1 MSKSGLTP
9 EFLGELKNKIDI
21 VELISSYVAVERKG
35 GNYWARCPFHHEKTP
50 SFSINASEQF
60 YHCFG
65 CGVSGDA
72 ITFIREI
79 ESVDFIDAV
88 KILCEHAKIPMPE
101 VNFETEKT
109 LENKKKRDEMLKIMK
124 ASARFYLNNL
134 NSGKADAHVQYI
146 LDRKLSSTVVRKF
159 GLGASLNYYDLPQ
172 FLLDSGYSKQN
183 IIDCGV
189 CIESARNHGLSDAQ
203 GGRLIFPII
212 NAMDDVV
219 AFGGRVLEKT
229 DFAKYKNTGATALFD
244 KSKNLYNI
252 NLLKKE
258 KKATGLKD
266 VIIVEGY
273 MDTISLYQAGF
284 TNVVASMGTALTK
297 DQARLCKRYSD
308 NVYICYDGDGAGQK
322 GAVRGLE
329 IMRDE
334 QINVR
339 VVPLPDG
346 LDPDDVIKRYGNEG
360 YRQCLNRAM
369 PLIDFKLSL
378 LDKQFDITKTE
389 EKRAYIS
396 AALKIINEEESASV
410 KEDLLKTV
418 RDKTGTTYEALKRD
432 LDNSPTQPKADIIV
446 ERKVDDGSDKIVKSC
461 RFILAS
467 VLFKAKYAKNFDVSS
482 VEFENIVH
490 NKIAEYIIKQQKKG
504 EEIRASALFEIFEEN
519 TPELS
524 EILDL
529 SLGDRLE
536 GEDAVKY
543 FEDSL
548 KVLERNRIERD
559 LKELSTIHDMETDIS
574 RKREYAK
581 EILKLT
587 IKLKNF

>member
-1 MSKSGLTP
+1 
-9 EFLGELKNKIDI
+9 
-21 VELISSYVAVERKG
+21 
-35 GNYWARCPFHHEKTP
+35 
-50 SFSINASEQF
+50 
-60 YHCFG
+60 
-65 CGVSGDA
+65 
-72 ITFIREI
+72 
-79 ESVDFIDAV
+79 
-88 KILCEHAKIPMPE
+88 
-101 VNFETEKT
+101 
-109 LENKKKRDEMLKIMK
+109 
-124 ASARFYLNNL
+124 
-134 NSGKADAHVQYI
+134 
-146 LDRKLSSTVVRKF
+146 
-159 GLGASLNYYDLPQ
+159 
-172 FLLDSGYSKQN
+172 
-183 IIDCGV
+183 
-189 CIESARNHGLSDAQ
+189 
-203 GGRLIFPII
+203 
-212 NAMDDVV
+212 MDDVV

-410 KEDLLKTV
+410 KEDLLKIV

-446 ERKVDDGSDKIVKSC
+446 ERKVDDGSDKIVKAC